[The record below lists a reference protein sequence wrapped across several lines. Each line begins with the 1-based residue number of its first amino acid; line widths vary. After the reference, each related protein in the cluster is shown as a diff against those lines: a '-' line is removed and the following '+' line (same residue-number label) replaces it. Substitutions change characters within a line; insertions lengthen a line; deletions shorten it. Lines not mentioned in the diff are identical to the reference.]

1 VWIKSAEVCE
11 HIVKIEPVVYVPKQA
26 VFSVDN
32 FEIANVPATNTKIND
47 LQVNFTLR

>member
-1 VWIKSAEVCE
+1 VWIKSAEICE
-11 HIVKIEPVVYVPKQA
+11 HIVKIEPVVCIPEQA

-32 FEIANVPATNTKIND
+32 FKVTNSAADINKIDD